1 MRFAFVRNNVIE
13 AIDVLLPGSARVL
26 ATDQWVAPNGG
37 LAAATAELRESCGYF
52 EIVEVPAPALQPNQR
67 AEYQIQLIGGDPTQ
81 VWTIRTE
88 TAEELAGR
96 TQATN
101 RNLLSD
107 VPTLQTKID
116 ELKSFLADP
125 DVEFI
130 NNLANNTMPTAQQL
144 NRALKAMIR
153 QQRREAN
160 ATIRLFRALFGG
172 SLLEDISD
180 T

>member
-1 MRFAFVRNNVIE
+1 MLYAKVIDSQ
-13 AIDVLLPGSARVL
+13 ITDVANRPPTAARRL
-26 ATDQWVAPNGG
+26 DTEEWVMA
-37 LAAATAELRESCGYF
+37 LREASATLQEECGWF
-52 EIVEVPAPALQPNQR
+52 LVAEVPPPAL
-67 AEYQIQLIGGDPTQ
+67 AVGEVADMEIQLVEGRPTQ
-81 VWTIRTE
+81 VWTVRPETE
-88 TAEELAGR
+88 GETSKRL
-96 TQATN
+96 QVTN
-101 RNLLSD
+101 RQTISD
-107 VPTLQTKID
+107 PVTLQTKID

-125 DVEFI
+125 DVEFL

>member
-26 ATDQWVAPNGG
+26 ATDELVSPNGG
-37 LAAATAELRESCGYF
+37 LAAATTELRESCGYF
-52 EIVEVPAPALQPNQR
+52 EIVEVPPPALQPSER
-67 AEYQIQLIGGDPTQ
+67 AEYEIQLVNGDPTQ
-81 VWTIRTE
+81 VWTIRAE

-116 ELKSFLADP
+116 ELKSFLADV
-125 DVEFI
+125 DVETVLNR
-130 NNLANNTMPTAQQL
+130 NNNAPFDATDR
-144 NRALKAMIR
+144 RALKAMIR